1 MEVVY
6 HYDLFSRKGVDV
18 QKDAMEVDLMVPKF
32 LRSLFMLT
40 CEEEDDRYAG
50 GQSAGGD
57 VEGLFWIDQGYL
69 DAHDR
74 SGACKSREGMMP
86 TTGDY
91 SISCTPMVGT
101 IGVFFMSSADAEKVK
116 AKILQSI
123 QLEIFETTRR
133 SWAVYFGEHPIVDLS
148 STNIVAGAT
157 VSSRSWTE
165 QTVGHATIESIL
177 IFGAVAVVA
186 AISIIVLATLFN
198 EAEQDRR
205 NTMETQRKNRIES
218 QNFERGLQK
227 MRRARVV
234 AMQNAMVN
242 RQSAENQIID
252 IRDDN
257 SVTMSY
263 EAEPEQSEA
272 WARVVAMRNAKVN
285 RQSAENQIV
294 DIRDDNSMTMSYE
307 TEPEQS
313 EVMVIHE
320 HHLGCTLQ

>member
-1 MEVVY
+1 
-6 HYDLFSRKGVDV
+6 
-18 QKDAMEVDLMVPKF
+18 
-32 LRSLFMLT
+32 
-40 CEEEDDRYAG
+40 
-50 GQSAGGD
+50 
-57 VEGLFWIDQGYL
+57 
-69 DAHDR
+69 
-74 SGACKSREGMMP
+74 
-86 TTGDY
+86 
-91 SISCTPMVGT
+91 
-101 IGVFFMSSADAEKVK
+101 
-116 AKILQSI
+116 
-123 QLEIFETTRR
+123 
-133 SWAVYFGEHPIVDLS
+133 
-148 STNIVAGAT
+148 
-157 VSSRSWTE
+157 
-165 QTVGHATIESIL
+165 
-177 IFGAVAVVA
+177 
-186 AISIIVLATLFN
+186 
-198 EAEQDRR
+198 
-205 NTMETQRKNRIES
+205 
-218 QNFERGLQK
+218 